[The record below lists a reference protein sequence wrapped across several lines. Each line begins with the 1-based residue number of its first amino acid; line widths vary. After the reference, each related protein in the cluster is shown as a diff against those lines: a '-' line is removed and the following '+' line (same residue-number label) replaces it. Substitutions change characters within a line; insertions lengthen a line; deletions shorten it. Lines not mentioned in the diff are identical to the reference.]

1 MSFET
6 IEYLKSEVRKYVSD
20 WRYAHIL
27 AVETEAVQLASVY
40 CPEKTEKIRVA
51 AILHDIT
58 KDFNT
63 EKQLNLCEKFGII
76 ENDSHLYPKILH
88 SFTGAEWIRREYP
101 SLVDEEIIS
110 AVRWHTTGRENMSLT
125 ECIIYLA
132 DYIEPTRRFEEC
144 IRLREYFYS
153 RLHAAD
159 SDKWRVL
166 CETMLESLNRS
177 ITDLMQSGA
186 AIAPDTV
193 RARDWFSTKLEN
205 NAICFK

>member
-159 SDKWRVL
+159 SDKWREL